1 MVRVTVD
8 SLASVA
14 LQTVQGVSVG
24 TNEVV
29 FAAGSV
35 SAALGLFVA
44 ALAYRG
50 YARYGSRRML
60 FLSVGVVLLTT
71 APFVVSYGIDW
82 ASAATDAQVLAS
94 VTATNVAGLAAIALS
109 LRGGPA

>member
-1 MVRVTVD
+1 MTAIGAAPTVLRTVRD
-8 SLASVA
+8 
-14 LQTVQGVSVG
+14 VSVG
-24 TNEVV
+24 TSEAV
-29 FAAGSV
+29 FAAGSA

-50 YARYGSRRML
+50 YSRHGSRRML
-60 FLSVGVVLLTT
+60 FLSVGVALLTT
-71 APFVVSYGIDW
+71 VPFVVSYGVAW